1 MDFKRII
8 VAAIAMMAMGH
19 VQAVLIEFG
28 GTVTDIDDDN
38 GLLVQ
43 TFGDQFAAAED
54 DLVTGLISLSGQ
66 INSDDTFF

>member
-28 GTVTDIDDDN
+28 GTVTDIDDSN

-43 TFGDQFAAAED
+43 TFGDHFAAAD
-54 DLVTGLISLSGQ
+54 Y
-66 INSDDTFF
+66 